1 MKKLKT
7 LSAVLI
13 LIFSA
18 TMFSGCDREQTMGGI
33 AAAGS
38 LLGGL
43 AAILGVFSSPAP
55 TQVIVQTNVTPVTP
69 PPTVPAE
76 STPTLPKEDAPINT
90 IAKVEPI
97 ENSSKPAETVEP
109 LKSIETQTEA
119 TQTETSKPYLGAE
132 LEDYSIGKNH
142 YILFKSADYPLPAA
156 NENLE
161 GVYVMAIDGKTVKS
175 LEQFIRILNS
185 RKVGDT
191 VHLKFNRNPNTVKYP
206 DEEIDIEP
214 AYVKTIAGVDYA
226 NVTEKK
232 FQYNVDIPVITYNYS
247 VTENPE
253 DSELSLSFKLN
264 FSNSNAHIFIK
275 EDVSVADYLED
286 FEEFKMNPNIKNVEL
301 KNLDANTFV
310 ETGTFID
317 KRMDY
322 IEKDFIFTDR
332 YDKMWHYGIYYEY
345 SAKTPDSEKKIG
357 QHMIETFRPKLLD

>member
-76 STPTLPKEDAPINT
+76 STPTSPKEDAPINT

-97 ENSSKPAETVEP
+97 ENSSKPAEKVEP
-109 LKSIETQTEA
+109 LKSIE

-132 LEDYSIGKNH
+132 LEDYSIGKTH
-142 YILFKSADYPLPAA
+142 YVLFKSVDYPLPAS

-175 LEQFIRILNS
+175 LEQFIRILNA

-206 DEEIDIEP
+206 DEEINIEP
-214 AYVKTIAGVDYA
+214 AYVKTISGVDYA

-232 FQYNVDIPVITYNYS
+232 FQYNVDIPVIKYNYS
-247 VTENPE
+247 VKEDFPE
-253 DSELSLSFKLN
+253 EDPAVLSFNLN
-264 FSNSNAHIFIK
+264 FSNSNVSIVVL
-275 EDVSVADYLED
+275 EDLSVADYLEN
-286 FEEFKMNPNIKNVEL
+286 FEDTKLNPNLKNIEL
-301 KNLDANTFV
+301 KKLDDNTFI
-310 ETGTFID
+310 ETGAIVD
-317 KRMDY
+317 RRMDY
-322 IEKDFIFTDR
+322 IEKDFVFTDR
-332 YDKMWHYGIYYEY
+332 YDKMWQYGIYYEY
-345 SAKTPDSEKKIG
+345 STQTPEFEKQIG
-357 QHMIETFRPKLLD
+357 QHMIETFRPKLLN